1 MIEFI
6 IRDGGLKPE
15 FVNKV
20 DKLINKLNNNSI
32 LLMKDEFCASNIQHL
47 NTL

>member
-32 LLMKDEFCASNIQHL
+32 LLMKDEFSVIV
-47 NTL
+47 